1 MEESSSD
8 WPLSIDQKC
17 FDYLQIIRAWIK
29 LSPLTF
35 TFQHFKGHQTK
46 EVAYKQLDWW
56 GQRNE
61 DIDEMAKDFLFSCT
75 EGRIANRRPHIQPTL
90 HLEKWTLARDCS
102 KFTSICRDS
111 LYTNLYGSR
120 TLAYWAEKDDTPK
133 DPKRILWEESRLV
146 MKRLSRAQRRTDTK
160 PLCNHCGFEKIK
172 FNRKEQDTHTC
183 PVCNCNV
190 QQEDRNHIFACQ
202 APSAVNNKGKGLK
215 GLTKLM
221 GNHNTS
227 PDLKIMIIGCIRH
240 VQNGTTPMARSVGY
254 ANFGSGITTRS
265 IFEDQAG
272 IGWTN
277 FLCGRCG
284 VKWKE
289 AQKRHYLRM
298 NKRKSAHLWVIAIL
312 KKLLL
317 LRWDLWQFHNA
328 ALHSPT
334 GATAITSH
342 RSLNYKID
350 KNEIRRGRGCIDCSN
365 YCVFSP
371 PYTLTKLQSSS
382 IHEKEL
388 WLYKVSLARKGCV
401 EPDDAVTC
409 QAIF

>member
-1 MEESSSD
+1 M
-8 WPLSIDQKC
+8 Q
-17 FDYLQIIRAWIK
+17 
-29 LSPLTF
+29 
-35 TFQHFKGHQTK
+35 
-46 EVAYKQLDWW
+46 
-56 GQRNE
+56 N
-61 DIDEMAKDFLFSCT
+61 DIT
-75 EGRIANRRPHIQPTL
+75 PT
-90 HLEKWTLARDCS
+90 
-102 KFTSICRDS
+102 
-111 LYTNLYGSR
+111 
-120 TLAYWAEKDDTPK
+120 
-133 DPKRILWEESRLV
+133 
-146 MKRLSRAQRRTDTK
+146 
-160 PLCNHCGFEKIK
+160 
-172 FNRKEQDTHTC
+172 
-183 PVCNCNV
+183 
-190 QQEDRNHIFACQ
+190 
-202 APSAVNNKGKGLK
+202 
-215 GLTKLM
+215 
-221 GNHNTS
+221 
-227 PDLKIMIIGCIRH
+227 
-240 VQNGTTPMARSVGY
+240 ARSVGY

-265 IFEDQAG
+265 IFEDQTE

-277 FLCGRCG
+277 FLCGRWG

-388 WLYKVSLARKGCV
+388 WLYEVSLACKGYV
-401 EPDDAVTC
+401 EPDDTVTR
-409 QAIF
+409 QAISQRNQIHSFLITDGLFIQILPRKRPVATQNNRITDEEQNAAAVLFFGPPAKRARVTPPVATTDNLPQQTLFTAR